1 MLDKLVHEPPIV
13 TGYSLIDQQ
22 HIPIRRV
29 AFIGLL
35 SVPVW
40 TVIFVATVRAFGG
53 TLSIAPH
60 VTVLGVLIAVANLT
74 FIMPAVHE
82 AVHGIVARLFGA
94 RPKYGVGAGFA
105 YTTFREPVRPVPY
118 LVIGLAPLLAIS
130 IVGVVILRMW
140 PFAPGQTMIFLVGN
154 GAGAFGDLWVAMK
167 VLQLPREC
175 LICDLADGFSYYLPV
190 DASPPTLTEST
201 TGLLDS

>member
-1 MLDKLVHEPPIV
+1 MLEKLVYEPPIV
-13 TGYSLIDQQ
+13 AGYSLIDRQR
-22 HIPIRRV
+22 IPIRRV
-29 AFIGLL
+29 ALIGLV

-40 TVIFVATVRAFGG
+40 AVIFVATVRAIGG
-53 TLSIAPH
+53 TLSIALH
-60 VTVLGVLIAVANLT
+60 VTVLGVLIAVVNLT
-74 FIMPAVHE
+74 FIMPAMHE

-118 LVIGLAPLLAIS
+118 LAIGLAPLLAIS
-130 IVGVVILRMW
+130 IVGVLILCAW
-140 PFAPGQTMIFLVGN
+140 PFAPGQTIIFLVGN

-175 LICDLADGFSYYLPV
+175 LICDLADGFAYYLPV
-190 DASPPTLTEST
+190 GSSSPSSFASSSDRV
-201 TGLLDS
+201 DS